1 MAAAF
6 LDDVVFPAAVS
17 RGSRGGPDWPAE
29 IVTLASG
36 REERNVSWSAPL
48 RFYDVSFGIRT
59 PAELYAVLELYH
71 AAKGRLSGFRFQD
84 PIDWKSCA
92 PQAEPAALDQ
102 RLGVGD
108 GVATAFPLTKRYS
121 AGATAFQRRITRP
134 FGTLL
139 IAVNGTP
146 TASGWT
152 ANLTTGV
159 VTFAAPPAPGA
170 VLDWGGT
177 FHVPVRFDSRMDQIA
192 MISATSGDIPSILLK
207 ELRE

>member
-1 MAAAF
+1 MAAPF

-48 RFYDVSFGIRT
+48 RLYDVSFGVRT
-59 PAELYAVLELYH
+59 PGELYEVLELYH

-84 PIDWKSCA
+84 FTDWKSCA
-92 PQAEPAALDQ
+92 PHQTPSALDQ
-102 RLGVGD
+102 RLGVGN
-108 GVATAFPLTKRYS
+108 GVATAFPLVKRYS
-121 AGATAFQRRITRP
+121 AGVTHFERRITRP

-139 IAVNGTP
+139 VAVNGSP

-152 ANLTTGV
+152 LNAATGV
-159 VTFAAPPAPGA
+159 VTFAAPPAAGA

-177 FHVPVRFDSRMDQIA
+177 FHVPVRFDTRLDQIA
-192 MISATSGDIPSILLK
+192 MASATSGDIPSILLK